1 MHPDRINAVD
11 PREIL
16 KAAYAALSGAQR
28 HAPNHQLLGAAVLFV
43 TYCQRLGLDARALLE
58 KAERIKKDAD
68 VAFGYHVRALEN
80 YIDGEISGK

>member
-16 KAAYAALSGAQR
+16 KAAYAALSGAQN
-28 HAPNHQLLGAAVLFV
+28 HAPNHQLLGAAVLFI
-43 TYCQRLGLDARALLE
+43 TYCERLGLDPRVLIE
-58 KAERIKKDAD
+58 KAERMKKDAD
-68 VAFGYHVRALEN
+68 VAFAYHARALSN